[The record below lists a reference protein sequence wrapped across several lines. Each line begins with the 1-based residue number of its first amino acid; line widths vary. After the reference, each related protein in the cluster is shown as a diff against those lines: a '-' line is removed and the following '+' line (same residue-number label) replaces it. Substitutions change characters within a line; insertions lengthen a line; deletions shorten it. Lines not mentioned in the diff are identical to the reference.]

1 MGKKSFNK
9 LRRVEKKRVERG
21 EKKSGKKNAIKCVW
35 IANR

>member
-21 EKKSGKKNAIKCVW
+21 KQKRKMYGLRIDNEV
-35 IANR
+35 